1 MTQST
6 TTQPPTL
13 PLNPALLPDAPSW
26 WPLAWGWW
34 SLMALA
40 CFTVLLVVIYL
51 RWRKKKLAPKK
62 AALKIITN
70 QALEHTPSA
79 AIELLRQAALSYYP
93 RERIAMLS
101 GEEWYAFL
109 DSQISQPRF
118 TPNSTVWQQALYQ
131 KPSSETQQSLIEDC
145 QIWIEQALP
154 PKRGGRE

>member
-79 AIELLRQAALSYYP
+79 AIELFAS
-93 RERIAMLS
+93 S
-101 GEEWYAFL
+101 G
-109 DSQISQPRF
+109 SQ
-118 TPNSTVWQQALYQ
+118 L
-131 KPSSETQQSLIEDC
+131 L
-145 QIWIEQALP
+145 
-154 PKRGGRE
+154 PKRAYCYAVWRRVVRIFGLSNKPTSLYPK